1 MAWSVELTD
10 RALRDLGKFERSV
23 ARRIVAK
30 LERAAGDPQRFFSR
44 LVGSGEFK
52 LRVGDYRLLATLVHE
67 TNTII
72 VEHIDHRSRVYDRH
86 Q

>member
-30 LERAAGDPQRFFSR
+30 LERAAGDPQRFFSPR
-44 LVGSGEFK
+44 
-52 LRVGDYRLLATLVHE
+52 RIR
-67 TNTII
+67 
-72 VEHIDHRSRVYDRH
+72 
-86 Q
+86 